1 MKWVQ
6 QTFGLKPVVLGAL
19 LALGAMLPGISRADV
34 PIEDKPILVVDP
46 LPPNLMFILDDSGS
60 MLEDAMPEETNC
72 SEAYSDNGKVINPS
86 SGRIMVVNPACQ
98 SPDYNVLFYNPEV
111 TYTPPVNA
119 DGSSISTTSYNH
131 ALVNGYY
138 RFEHSGN
145 SASVETPSDNRAIDM
160 NQWITIRECDRYGY
174 CNNTTYPFYYY
185 RRSSSNYCSRNPTSS
200 SCYTRVL
207 VDSSSSAAERQN
219 VANWY
224 SYYRSRL
231 MAAKAGISIAFQD
244 IDPEYRV
251 AYGSINARN
260 VISRGLSR
268 YAENKQQFYNWLFSQ
283 TSGYNYGTPLR
294 QALRVAG
301 NYFSTDEPY
310 KVDLNAQNSRLLSC
324 RQNFTIL
331 TTDGYWSGDTGSIGN
346 VDSFQG
352 PLHTSVT
359 GSTFQY
365 QPTFP
370 FRDNYSTTLADIAM
384 QFWKN
389 DLAPN
394 LRNDVPTSSS
404 DPAFWQHM
412 VTLGI
417 GLGVSGT
424 VNSIDAFNAIET
436 GAYINWM
443 NPFGGNNQSTSET
456 NEAKIND
463 LLHAAVNSRGGF
475 YSAADPTQFVEGLKS
490 ALDTIQS
497 HTGSGSSL
505 AANSS
510 SLTTNSMIYQA
521 SYRSGDWS
529 GNLVAWPLDNNGNRE
544 DDAAWVASFP
554 DAYTA
559 RNLFTISAQGN
570 NFRTVRLEWGNLDSA
585 EQSAIGSEELLNYLR
600 GDQSREQTQN
610 GPYRTREN
618 GLLGDIVHSS
628 PYYVGR
634 PVSGRYAN
642 TGWSEASSYESFVT
656 ASASRSPLVLVGAND
671 GYLHAFNGDT
681 GVEVFAY
688 LPREVILKGVSSVAD
703 PEYEHQFYMDGN
715 AVVTDA
721 YISGNWRTVAVV
733 PFGRGGRGLVAL
745 DITDPVNVT
754 ALWELNEDNAPEI
767 GYVTG
772 TPVIAKLEN
781 NEWVA
786 VVGNGYNSDG
796 DKAQLLVID
805 LADGS
810 YDAIDTGVGSSS
822 DSNGLAGP
830 LVWDGDD
837 QANNKYDE
845 AYAGDLAGNVWRF
858 DLVNNRAERVFITN
872 NMRPITADM
881 TGRLHSDN
889 RHLWLLFGTGR
900 YLSLNDITV
909 SANAHIDTW
918 YGIDVDADGPTLLN
932 ANTVDGLAQLNES
945 RIEQQTSMEGYTVRS
960 VTEVDEDLLNG
971 KRGWYIDLAVNGQ
984 AQGERMVLRNQVVND
999 DYLVGTTLIPIAN
1012 ECNPGGDGFIMAV
1025 NPFTGGAIDFFDLN
1039 GDGNPDRI
1047 TLADGSTVPITGVSM
1062 GSTPS
1067 VPILVGNHMKT
1078 QLENIQV
1085 IEFDTIATGEDSE
1098 NTRRI
1103 SWREVVDQ

>member
-6 QTFGLKPVVLGAL
+6 QTFGFKPVVLGAL

-46 LPPNLMFILDDSGS
+46 LPPNLTFILDDSGS
-60 MLEDAMPEETNC
+60 MLEDALSGQYNC
-72 SEAYSDNGKVINPS
+72 SAPYDDDSKVVNPYY
-86 SGRIMVVNPACQ
+86 GRITRLVPACQ
-98 SPDYNVLFYNPEV
+98 SPHLNVLYYNPDV
-111 TYTPPVNA
+111 TYTVPVNA
-119 DGSSISTTSYNH
+119 DGTPLNAGNPSTFNN
-131 ALVNGYY
+131 ALVQGYY
-138 RFEHSGN
+138 QYESQAGGN
-145 SASVETPSDNRAIDM
+145 SASTQTRATGARHNL
-160 NQWITIRECDRYGY
+160 NQWFRQGSSW
-174 CNNTTYPFYYY
+174 YPFFYY
-185 RRSSSNYCSRNPTSS
+185 RFDASNASYCSDSRYVGYSA
-200 SCYTRVL
+200 CYDL
-207 VDSSSSAAERQN
+207 VYVTDPDEQQN

-283 TSGYNYGTPLR
+283 TSGYSYGTPLR
-294 QALRVAG
+294 NALNVAG
-301 NYFSTDEPY
+301 NYYSTSTPY
-310 KVDLNAQNSRLLSC
+310 RSDLNNNNSELLSC

-331 TTDGYWSGDTGSIGN
+331 TTDGYWSGSFGGLGNQDGSG
-346 VDSFQG
+346 G
-352 PLHTSVT
+352 PRHTSVS

-365 QPTFP
+365 VPLTP
-370 FRDNYSTTLADIAM
+370 FNDNYSNTLADIAM
-384 QFWKN
+384 EYWKN
-389 DLAPN
+389 DLAPT

-417 GLGVSGT
+417 GLGVTG
-424 VNSIDAFNAIET
+424 SINPTSAFNAIDT
-436 GAYINWM
+436 GAFIRWP
-443 NPFGGNNQSTSET
+443 NPANSDN
-456 NEAKIND
+456 AKVDD

-475 YSAADPTQFVEGLKS
+475 YSAADPTQFTEGLKS
-490 ALDTIQS
+490 ALATIQS

-554 DAYTA
+554 DTYTA

-628 PYYVGR
+628 PYYVSR

-656 ASASRSPLVLVGAND
+656 ANVSRTPLVLVGAND

-688 LPREVILKGVSSVAD
+688 LPREVILNGVSSVAD
-703 PEYEHQFYMDGN
+703 PGYEHQFYMDGN

-781 NEWVA
+781 NDWVA

-810 YDAIDTGVGSSS
+810 YDAIDTGVGSSTA
-822 DSNGLAGP
+822 SNGLAGP
-830 LVWDGDD
+830 LVWDSDE

-872 NMRPITADM
+872 NLRPITADM
-881 TGRLHSDN
+881 TGRLQADN

-900 YLSLNDITV
+900 YLSVDDITV
-909 SANAHIDTW
+909 SANANIDTW

-960 VTEVDEDLLNG
+960 VTEVDEGLLNG

-1012 ECNPGGDGFIMAV
+1012 ECNPGGDGYIMAV

-1085 IEFDTIATGEDSE
+1085 IEFDTLATGEDSE